1 MPPLNGNV
9 REHVVHEMRTEIRSM
24 AHEGASTEEI
34 GRRVNGH
41 RALTEAEQSLI
52 ELLTY
57 HAIAEARGRY

>member
-1 MPPLNGNV
+1 
-9 REHVVHEMRTEIRSM
+9 
-24 AHEGASTEEI
+24 
-34 GRRVNGH
+34 VNGH